1 MNKVIK
7 LDETFYEVSDEGEYD
22 PSEQL
27 IFEISHKGDYTYT
40 IGLWKDILGAPVRKI
55 WKIVGI
61 LRED

>member
-7 LDETFYEVSDEGEYD
+7 LEDISYQVTDEGDYN
-22 PSEQL
+22 PNEQL
-27 IFEISHKGDYTYT
+27 LFEISHNGAYTYT
-40 IGLWKDILGAPVRKI
+40 IGLWRDILGAPVRKI

>member
-1 MNKVIK
+1 MYKEIRLENVI
-7 LDETFYEVSDEGEYD
+7 YEVTDEEEYN

-27 IFEISHKGDYTYT
+27 LFEISHKGSYTYT

-61 LRED
+61 TIED